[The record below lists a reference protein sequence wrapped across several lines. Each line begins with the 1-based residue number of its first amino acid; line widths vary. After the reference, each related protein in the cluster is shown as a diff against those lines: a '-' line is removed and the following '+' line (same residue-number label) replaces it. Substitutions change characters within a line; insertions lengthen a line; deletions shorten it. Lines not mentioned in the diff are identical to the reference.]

1 MEVLVRGQ
9 IGDLDLEQV
18 VVVAGDV
25 VGVNNLGQPDHRSFE
40 GDNVRAS
47 VPDEPHASEDPQ
59 TATDRCGID
68 QRLVTADYS
77 GLFQSA
83 NPPQARRRRETDA
96 CSELVIADPA
106 VLLERGQYRPV
117 DVVHIGRILRT
128 VGLYH
133 TPYLTTCRYLLPKL
147 PRLLALMT
155 PTGHSPGW
163 GVTQICQLEGLSMS
177 GSSTIAIHA
186 DRDVYPSRAV
196 ARPIYQT
203 AAFWAEDAEQFAQ
216 VAVDPRGHDFYT
228 RYGNPN
234 HAQVAAV
241 VAELEHA
248 EAAMV
253 TASGMAALTTA
264 VLGLVSAGDHVIG
277 QQSTYGGTA
286 SVLLNL
292 LPRLG
297 ITTTQVDQTEPG
309 AFERAVTPRT
319 RLILLESPSNPL
331 LQITDLR
338 SIAAMARTRGVL
350 TLADNT
356 FATPLNQRP
365 IDLGIDLVWH
375 SATKYLNGHSDVS
388 AGVLAGPAEILNQIW
403 DVAVLTGAVL
413 GPFDAWLLL
422 RGIRTLPMRMPRHD
436 SNGQALA
443 EALSEHPA
451 VSRVHYPGLP
461 SHPQHALAASQMR
474 GFGGVLAV
482 ELAGGY
488 EAADAFIG
496 RLAHFHRSASL
507 GGVES
512 LAVHPAAM
520 WRGMLSEQDIAASGV
535 PLNLVRLAA
544 GTEDTEDLVT
554 DVLAAADAVAAATGS
569 D

>member
-1 MEVLVRGQ
+1 
-9 IGDLDLEQV
+9 
-18 VVVAGDV
+18 
-25 VGVNNLGQPDHRSFE
+25 
-40 GDNVRAS
+40 
-47 VPDEPHASEDPQ
+47 
-59 TATDRCGID
+59 
-68 QRLVTADYS
+68 
-77 GLFQSA
+77 
-83 NPPQARRRRETDA
+83 
-96 CSELVIADPA
+96 
-106 VLLERGQYRPV
+106 
-117 DVVHIGRILRT
+117 
-128 VGLYH
+128 
-133 TPYLTTCRYLLPKL
+133 
-147 PRLLALMT
+147 
-155 PTGHSPGW
+155 
-163 GVTQICQLEGLSMS
+163 MS
-177 GSSTIAIHA
+177 GSSTAAIHA

-203 AAFWAEDAEQFAQ
+203 AAFWSEDAEQFAQ

-241 VAELEHA
+241 VAELEHT
-248 EAAMV
+248 EVAMV

-277 QQSTYGGTA
+277 QKSTYGGTA

-297 ITTTQVDQTEPG
+297 VTTTQVDQTDPG

-338 SIAAMARTRGVL
+338 SIAVMARAHGVL

-356 FATPLNQRP
+356 FATPQNQQP
-365 IDLGIDLVWH
+365 ADFGIDMVWH

-388 AGVLAGPAEILNQIW
+388 AGVLAGPAGILNQIW
-403 DVAVLTGAVL
+403 ETAVLTGAVL

-422 RGIRTLPMRMPRHD
+422 RGIRTLPLRMPRHD

-451 VSRVHYPGLP
+451 VARVHYPGLP
-461 SHPQHALAASQMR
+461 SHPQHALAASQLPGR
-474 GFGGVLAV
+474 GQIHRPARPLPPVGQPRRRGV
-482 ELAGGY
+482 AGG
-488 EAADAFIG
+488 APGRHVARDAQRTGHRRVRGPIEPGPTGCGHGGHRRPRHRRACG
-496 RLAHFHRSASL
+496 RGHGRRIY
-507 GGVES
+507 
-512 LAVHPAAM
+512 VHVSSP
-520 WRGMLSEQDIAASGV
+520 
-535 PLNLVRLAA
+535 
-544 GTEDTEDLVT
+544 
-554 DVLAAADAVAAATGS
+554 GS